1 MALKI
6 DNDTIVFFHIY
17 PFKRLFN
24 KFSCIVQNNLK
35 VHILSQVWIDAML
48 DHGYTGGEEVKI

>member
-6 DNDTIVFFHIY
+6 DNDTIFFHIY
-17 PFKRLFN
+17 PFKRLLN
-24 KFSCIVQNNLK
+24 QFSCIVQNNLK